1 MPDPRWKVWLLGGLA
16 LTLGVVG
23 AVRVWPVVAQPSQ
36 SAAPPAAGPTAGEPA
51 APPTASQADSGVR
64 IDFEGLEQMTTSPAG
79 QDRNPFQFGSVSAA
93 PAPAAVT
100 TAPVAYLPPATGAQ
114 APPAP
119 DPIPFRFIGTLR
131 TERSDGVVAVLADD
145 RGVYHGREGEI
156 IEGQYRIVV
165 IGEESIQIER
175 ADGRGRQTI
184 RLTGS

>member
-1 MPDPRWKVWLLGGLA
+1 MSDPRWKVWLLGALA
-16 LTLGVVG
+16 LALGVVG
-23 AVRVWPVVAQPSQ
+23 AVRVWPVVAEPGQ
-36 SAAPPAAGPTAGEPA
+36 SAAPASATAGEPA
-51 APPTASQADSGVR
+51 EPHAASEADSGVR
-64 IDFEGLEQMTTSPAG
+64 IDFEGLEQMTISPAG
-79 QDRNPFQFGSVSAA
+79 RDRNPFQFGSVSAA

-100 TAPVAYLPPATGAQ
+100 AAPVAYLPPATAAQ